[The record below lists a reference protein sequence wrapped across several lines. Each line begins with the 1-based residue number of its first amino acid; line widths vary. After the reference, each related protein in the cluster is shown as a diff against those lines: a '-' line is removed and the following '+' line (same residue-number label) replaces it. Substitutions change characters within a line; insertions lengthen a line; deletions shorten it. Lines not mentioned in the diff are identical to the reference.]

1 MFGNSLFDVQK
12 KGLIKQVYDIL
23 KKALRTPFKKKDA
36 DRLNDNQI
44 MMRTEVTEL
53 MAFEPIY
60 MFMKLIPEKEET
72 ALQLIKS

>member
-1 MFGNSLFDVQK
+1 MAK
-12 KGLIKQVYDIL
+12 
-23 KKALRTPFKKKDA
+23 
-36 DRLNDNQI
+36 RLNDNQI